1 MLVKIHEVNKSAE
14 EQEENDGKFEK
25 IKVSPKL
32 NKNNNKFRQK
42 QDKVAHIK
50 KLSWI
55 TIEQEDNYLYMEELH

>member
-14 EQEENDGKFEK
+14 EQEENDGKFEE

-42 QDKVAHIK
+42 QDKVAHI
-50 KLSWI
+50 
-55 TIEQEDNYLYMEELH
+55 